1 MMNIELYKSFKML
14 FIGGNIMPRCPKCNS
29 ANVENLS
36 NEMLDPIPTIRDFF
50 PFLEKKRFICKN
62 CGHEFEAK

>member
-1 MMNIELYKSFKML
+1 
-14 FIGGNIMPRCPKCNS
+14 MPRCPKCNS

-62 CGHEFEAK
+62 CGHEFEAKQNSIP